1 MSLKQDIRTILLQQ
15 SWLSSTEIARRLGKD
30 RNNVRKAAQ
39 ELEAAGELRSEN
51 DGGTFRFYLDG
62 AAQAPALTAVAKSA
76 ISVIDATYK
85 DVTEPSNSRA
95 LVPVEQP
102 YDSRTEAALAQ
113 HARARRL
120 RSAQGQAMGQGI
132 IAALNQGY
140 LDDPT
145 GDLTLAAAAQAEA
158 AAEREKLV
166 QERAEAAMALA
177 ARPREPTTGE
187 LLSAFGLHAVK
198 VWGAMQDRAR
208 EQAREEWEA
217 RQSAPV
223 SVGFVEEEDRFKR
236 TQRERSEEAERSAP
250 ARPSSIERLLAKAR
264 TRTIPGA
271 EAQPPASGAIW
282 EWWRRRFS
290 TPSKPTWR

>member
-1 MSLKQDIRTILLQQ
+1 M
-15 SWLSSTEIARRLGKD
+15 
-30 RNNVRKAAQ
+30 
-39 ELEAAGELRSEN
+39 
-51 DGGTFRFYLDG
+51 
-62 AAQAPALTAVAKSA
+62 TAVALA
-76 ISVIDATYK
+76 EV
-85 DVTEPSNSRA
+85 
-95 LVPVEQP
+95 
-102 YDSRTEAALAQ
+102 EAA
-113 HARARRL
+113 
-120 RSAQGQAMGQGI
+120 
-132 IAALNQGY
+132 
-140 LDDPT
+140 
-145 GDLTLAAAAQAEA
+145 
-158 AAEREKLV
+158 REKL
-166 QERAEAAMALA
+166 AKEAASRALA
-177 ARPREPTTGE
+177 ARERELTTGE